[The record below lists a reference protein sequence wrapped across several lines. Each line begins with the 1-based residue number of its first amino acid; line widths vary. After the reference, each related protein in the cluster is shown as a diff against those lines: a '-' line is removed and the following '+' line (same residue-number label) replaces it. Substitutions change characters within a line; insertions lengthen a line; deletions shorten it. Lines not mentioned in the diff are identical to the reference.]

1 MPEANL
7 LRLPKSMQRN
17 LYNDLQIAR
26 NTLFC
31 SFFLFMC
38 VLSCFLGAYRRRR
51 AGRAEEQAGASAP
64 LTLLKNPIRA

>member
-26 NTLFC
+26 NTLFVG
-31 SFFLFMC
+31 FFYLCAFC
-38 VLSCFLGAYRRRR
+38 RAFLALIED
-51 AGRAEEQAGASAP
+51 EERGEQRS
-64 LTLLKNPIRA
+64 KREHRHH